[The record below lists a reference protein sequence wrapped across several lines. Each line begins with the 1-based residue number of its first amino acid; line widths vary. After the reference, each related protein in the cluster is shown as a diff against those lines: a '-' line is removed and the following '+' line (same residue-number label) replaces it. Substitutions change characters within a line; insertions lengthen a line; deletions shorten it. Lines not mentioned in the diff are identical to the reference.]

1 MGSTLGSAIGGLG
14 SGLISTI
21 IFNGIGSLVEAS
33 FSNGISSVGDV
44 FEQFIFGGTV
54 GGAMFA
60 FGLGGLATGFVS
72 SAVSS
77 FVGNGLEMVT
87 GKCEVDILDLILN
100 VGAESI
106 LGGITG
112 SLINIPGV
120 NGGSHSMQ
128 QVFRSGITK
137 VWKKGFSMSTKVML
151 KGFFS
156 QYGTNYGSVLYSL
169 IKELLSK

>member
-60 FGLGGLATGFVS
+60 FGLGGILSGVIS
-72 SAVSS
+72 GAVSS
-77 FVGNGLEMVT
+77 LVGNGLEMAT
-87 GKCEVDILDLILN
+87 GVQEADAGKLIKD
-100 VGAESI
+100 AFFESI
-106 LGGITG
+106 IGGIAG
-112 SLINIPGV
+112 SLINIPGI
-120 NGGSHSMQ
+120 NSGSHSMQ

-137 VWKKGFSMSTKVML
+137 LWKRDFSMSTKVML

-156 QYGTNYGSVLYSL
+156 QYGTSYGSVLYSL
-169 IKELLSK
+169 IKELLAK

>member
-60 FGLGGLATGFVS
+60 FGLG
-72 SAVSS
+72 
-77 FVGNGLEMVT
+77 
-87 GKCEVDILDLILN
+87 EVNHSL
-100 VGAESI
+100 S
-106 LGGITG
+106 LGGS
-112 SLINIPGV
+112 SLDFQLGIDKIGLGISWSNEAGTAREYGQVYINTIEAALVVIAIYMPQLLPG
-120 NGGSHSMQ
+120 
-128 QVFRSGITK
+128 
-137 VWKKGFSMSTKVML
+137 
-151 KGFFS
+151 
-156 QYGTNYGSVLYSL
+156 
-169 IKELLSK
+169 LLGYAYAAG